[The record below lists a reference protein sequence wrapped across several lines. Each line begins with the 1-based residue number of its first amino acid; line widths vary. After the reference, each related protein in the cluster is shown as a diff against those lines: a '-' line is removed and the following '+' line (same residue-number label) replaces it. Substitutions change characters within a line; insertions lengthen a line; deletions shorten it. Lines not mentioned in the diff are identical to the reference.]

1 MCVTAA
7 RSRTLQDHR
16 VRRNFLP
23 ARLTG
28 RPVVAG
34 AAAIGVVAGVL
45 IGWPGLDTV
54 NGCGV
59 AVNRYPSETA
69 KDWVR
74 YADVVVVGRAVEERE
89 SGREELEAG
98 TYRYEL
104 ERTVQLEVQDKPF
117 TSTTRSHPT
126 VGSTLD
132 YIGLGWNVLR
142 SDGRTRIPEL
152 TGDAPRVV
160 PGHTYVLALRW
171 EDKRWVSLGR
181 ARWCRSTDR
190 PSGTGSGAARSWT
203 PTASPRA
210 SGRAARATTASRRP
224 SSGKD

>member
-1 MCVTAA
+1 M
-7 RSRTLQDHR
+7 
-16 VRRNFLP
+16 
-23 ARLTG
+23 
-28 RPVVAG
+28 
-34 AAAIGVVAGVL
+34 VAGVL

-171 EDKRWVSLGR
+171 EDKRWVSLGEG
-181 ARWCRSTDR
+181 AVVPFDGQAVGNGEWCGQVVDTDGFAQGER
-190 PSGTGSGAARSWT
+190 TGRKSDHSLEKTLLGQGLTALRGALDD
-203 PTASPRA
+203 A
-210 SGRAARATTASRRP
+210 SGKGS
-224 SSGKD
+224 